1 MGPLGE
7 LFLSPERRAG
17 RRREVVLR
25 ARRDLQEKVQA
36 LRQAADALQAL
47 AGREP
52 DTLSAPEAR
61 RLSGLD
67 AAAGGGPAGPL
78 LPSVARRAAGRRRPR
93 AGASPTRRDGAGL
106 PPRLSKG

>member
-67 AAAGGGPAGPL
+67 AAAERARRALSPPRPAGPS
-78 LPSVARRAAGRRRPR
+78 PRPPP
-93 AGASPTRRDGAGL
+93 PTPGGEPDPA
-106 PPRLSKG
+106 

>member
-52 DTLSAPEAR
+52 ETLSAPEAR

-67 AAAGGGPAGPL
+67 DAAGR
-78 LPSVARRAAGRRRPR
+78 ARRALSPARPAGSTPRP
-93 AGASPTRRDGAGL
+93 
-106 PPRLSKG
+106 PPPAPGGEPDPA

>member
-7 LFLSPERRAG
+7 VFLSPERRAG
-17 RRREVVLR
+17 QRREVLLR

-52 DTLSAPEAR
+52 DTLSAAEAR

-67 AAAGGGPAGPL
+67 APLPEGPAGPSPL
-78 LPSVARRAAGRRRPR
+78 LPE
-93 AGASPTRRDGAGL
+93 ASPTRRDGAGL
-106 PPRLSKG
+106 PPRLSRG